1 MLGKNKGEDN
11 GPQKRSGEL
20 REEPDLSNPKSA
32 GHSTAHSRTHDQDTS
47 HGLWTKLMT
56 RTAGIFL
63 PFFFLTCSHFLE
75 ANYLH
80 DTLTNHL
87 VVYFIHSFLKHKHL
101 VVINK

>member
-20 REEPDLSNPKSA
+20 REEPDLRYPKSV

-47 HGLWTKLMT
+47 HGLWTELMT
-56 RTAGIFL
+56 STAGIFL

-80 DTLTNHL
+80 DASNKPSCY
-87 VVYFIHSFLKHKHL
+87 VFYFKAQAFGG
-101 VVINK
+101 NK

>member
-80 DTLTNHL
+80 DTSNKPSYCVFYT
-87 VVYFIHSFLKHKHL
+87 FFLKAQAFGG
-101 VVINK
+101 NK